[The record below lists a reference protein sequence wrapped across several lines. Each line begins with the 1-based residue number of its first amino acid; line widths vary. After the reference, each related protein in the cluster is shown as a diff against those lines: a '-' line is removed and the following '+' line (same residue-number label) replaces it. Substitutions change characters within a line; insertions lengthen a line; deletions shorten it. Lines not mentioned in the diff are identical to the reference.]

1 MPTSEF
7 YRGAWGTIQLALQR
21 DGSSLAHG
29 FIDGLPAP
37 DRNKLLALLKRA
49 ADMGPMNIN
58 DGEKFKKLEG
68 LLFEFKVFQ
77 IRMPCF
83 YKGRS
88 LVLTHGFKKKK
99 DHTPPSEIERA
110 LRIMKECS
118 DLKPGTS
125 NRKKPRR

>member
-1 MPTSEF
+1 MRTSEF
-7 YRGAWGTIQLALQR
+7 YRGAWGTIQLAIQR
-21 DGSSLAHG
+21 DGSSVADE
-29 FIDGLPAP
+29 FIEELPVP

-68 LLFEFKVFQ
+68 AIFEFKVFQ

-83 YKGRS
+83 YSGRS
-88 LVLTHGFKKKK
+88 IVLTHGFKKKK
-99 DHTPPSEIERA
+99 DRTPPTEIERA

-118 DLKPGTS
+118 APSPSVSTS
-125 NRKKPRR
+125 KKPKR